1 MKRNNSIYTEKWKRT
16 ALWMVL
22 PALLVVFVFTI
33 YPFLRNIR
41 YAFTDYNMASTTPKF
56 IGLAN
61 FRSMIKDRSFGLV
74 VGNSLKTTFVYT
86 VVINIFALML
96 AILISKAGRKF
107 GNFVKTVIYF
117 PQLLSMVVV
126 GFLWRIMFNYN
137 YGPINS
143 ILSLLGVPQDSLP
156 QWLGDVTLVIPSV
169 SVALVWLVSGYYAIV
184 YFAGLVNIPQ
194 MYYEVAAIEGATPW
208 EELIHVTLPF
218 LSPSITISTVLL
230 TVESLSVFA
239 VPAAMTEG
247 GGPGRYGTTMALWA
261 YNTYYSNF
269 QYGKAIAISVTLGL
283 VAILLAFVEMKILL
297 HREENVA

>member
-1 MKRNNSIYTEKWKRT
+1 MKRKSVYYTEKWKYT
-16 ALWMVL
+16 ALLMIL

-33 YPFLRNIR
+33 YPFLRSVR
-41 YAFTDYNMASTTPKF
+41 YAFTDYNMASTTPRF
-56 IGLAN
+56 IGLTN
-61 FRSMIKDRSFGLV
+61 YVNMVLDKSFSLV
-74 VGNSLKTTFVYT
+74 VQNSLKITFVYT
-86 VVINIFALML
+86 VMINIFSLFL
-96 AILISKAGRKF
+96 SILIYKVGTKF
-107 GNFVKTVIYF
+107 GNLIKTIIYF

-143 ILSLLGVPQDSLP
+143 LLSALGVSHDLLP
-156 QWLGDVTLVIPSV
+156 QWLGDVNLVIPSV
-169 SVALVWLVSGYYAIV
+169 SVALVWLVAGYYAIV
-184 YFAGLVNIPQ
+184 YFAGLINIPH

-208 EELIHVTLPF
+208 KELIHVTLPF
-218 LSPSITISTVLL
+218 LAPSITISTVLL

-239 VPAAMTEG
+239 VPAAMTDG

-269 QYGKAIAISVTLGL
+269 QYGKAIAISVVLGL

-297 HREENVA
+297 NREDNVV